1 MSGGEQQRVA
11 IARALV
17 FKPKFIFADEPTGNL
32 DVKSAK
38 AVADILFSC
47 CQQNGAG
54 LVLVTHSTERAARAE
69 HVFSLENGGCKVTQQ
84 PQPEVA

>member
-32 DVKSAK
+32 DVNSAK
-38 AVADILFSC
+38 TVADILFYC

-54 LVLVTHSTERAARAE
+54 LVLVTHSAELAARAE
-69 HVFSLENGGCKVTQQ
+69 HVFSLKDGACHVTHQF
-84 PQPEVA
+84 QPEVA